1 MHSRSIPEN
10 FVRLTRDYPPHL
22 PPASCTPGLYDHQQL
37 ICYNPIHLSTH
48 RGGQFL
54 DPELVWMFLMITVR
68 TRDYSTRKV
77 DSQISERGVT
87 TEVVTFFILVYIVDI
102 THGF

>member
-1 MHSRSIPEN
+1 M
-10 FVRLTRDYPPHL
+10 
-22 PPASCTPGLYDHQQL
+22 G
-37 ICYNPIHLSTH
+37 
-48 RGGQFL
+48 
-54 DPELVWMFLMITVR
+54 PELVWMFLMITVR